1 MKISVSEFEL
11 DEIVSLGSVNNRC
24 KQFNQMFPVSVANG
38 GTGATNTA
46 QARKNLGIYKLEYIN
61 YSGSNGTYTLSTS
74 INNYSYIRIY
84 YTGFSYY
91 ARSSTYFT
99 HDIIGSTAMHA
110 LSDTAFYNY
119 NHMDYLIFLT
129 SLVRFSSTGLTM
141 MLERNG
147 GLIKNLTNGE
157 VHTLPYTPPPN
168 SFDPKIYQKIELGSI
183 HGYK

>member
-24 KQFNQMFPVSVANG
+24 KQFNQMFPVSIANG

-46 QARKNLGIYKLEYIN
+46 QARKNLGIYKMEYIN
-61 YSGSNGTYTLSTS
+61 YSGSDGTYTLSTS

-99 HDIIGSTAMHA
+99 HDIIGSTAMHS
-110 LSDTAFYNY
+110 LSDTTFYRY
-119 NHMDYLIFLT
+119 NDMTYLIFLT
-129 SLVRFSSTGLTM
+129 ALIRFSSTGLTM
-141 MLERNG
+141 TLERNG

-157 VHTLPYTPPPN
+157 VHTLPYNPP
-168 SFDPKIYQKIELGSI
+168 SSSWDPRIYQKIVLGGI